1 MVIRGSFLLIALI
14 VFASACASGKA
25 VNNTLGK
32 PTHVNTSTEP
42 SGPAKK

>member
-32 PTHVNTSTEP
+32 PTHVYTSTEP
-42 SGPAKK
+42 CVPDNK

>member
-1 MVIRGSFLLIALI
+1 MVIRGFFLLVALT

-32 PTHVNTSTEP
+32 PTHVNTSTDP
-42 SGPAKK
+42 SPSKK